1 MHDLTEVWRLWCD
14 SSLRTAEVADKLG
27 ISTGKL
33 YKLARQ
39 HHLPARQ
46 NPPQQPL
53 HQVVAFADDGEP
65 EPMPNAADDDGL
77 RLSPWVEKRIA
88 ELRLAKLERIRS
100 EPLAVTQSRVSRHR
114 CGRA

>member
-1 MHDLTEVWRLWCD
+1 MCRLPDLWRLWCD
-14 SSLRTAEVADKLG
+14 STLTLNDIASRLG
-27 ISTGKL
+27 VPKGRL
-33 YKLARQ
+33 YKLAAQ
-39 HHLPARQ
+39 HALPARTVFRPQ
-46 NPPQQPL
+46 NEQKAA
-53 HQVVAFADDGEP
+53 VADDGEP